1 MGSSLEVDAL
11 YNVVVAHGSF
21 DSSPEMVLLELVLM
35 AQFEHAG
42 LQGNDFL
49 SGEGLSDAVDELQ
62 FGRDVGDIHAV
73 VDISFKYAYD
83 GSKNR
88 YYTIRNEG
96 GFCRRGSCSL
106 YASRSPFARAASFTL
121 ITH

>member
-1 MGSSLEVDAL
+1 VGNSLEVDSF
-11 YNVVVAHGSF
+11 YDVVVAHSSF
-21 DSSPEMVLLELVLM
+21 DSPPEMVLLEFVLM

-73 VDISFKYAYD
+73 VDISFKYAYH

-96 GFCRRGSCSL
+96 EFCRRDSYSP
-106 YASRSPFARAASFTL
+106 YASRLPFVTTALFTL
-121 ITH
+121 IIH